1 MNIND
6 VHTYKIENGKIKTL
20 DDIYDDQIKELFAQK
35 KEFYK
40 SNLIQIKINKSDKS
54 KTYCSHYIKKGD
66 IIYGSLMPY
75 LTPIILDQIYVG
87 IATLDQDANIIECNK
102 KFLKGIL

>member
-1 MNIND
+1 MH

-40 SNLIQIKINKSDKS
+40 SNLIQIKINKS
-54 KTYCSHYIKKGD
+54 
-66 IIYGSLMPY
+66 
-75 LTPIILDQIYVG
+75 
-87 IATLDQDANIIECNK
+87 
-102 KFLKGIL
+102 LK